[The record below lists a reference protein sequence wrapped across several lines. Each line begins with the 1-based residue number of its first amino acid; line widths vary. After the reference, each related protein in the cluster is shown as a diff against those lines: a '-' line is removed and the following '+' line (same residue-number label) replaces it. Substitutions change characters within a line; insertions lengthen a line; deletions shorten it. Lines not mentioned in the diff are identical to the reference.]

1 MHMYANDATLR
12 VGVSSVR
19 PLLPDLLAF
28 VARTGFPAEKV
39 TTLLADWED
48 APTAYAT
55 RTTKLVLHRPPLP
68 PSDVRGRPRRVVRS
82 RPDNDRSWPGFGR

>member
-19 PLLPDLLAF
+19 PVLPDLLDF
-28 VARTGFPAEKV
+28 VGRTHFPAEQV

-48 APTAYAT
+48 APTAYLA
-55 RTTKLVLHRPPLP
+55 RTTKLVPAPV
-68 PSDVRGRPRRVVRS
+68 SPRT
-82 RPDNDRSWPGFGR
+82 

>member
-19 PLLPDLLAF
+19 PVLPDLLDF
-28 VARTGFPAEKV
+28 VAREDFPAEKV

-48 APTAYAT
+48 APSAYAA
-55 RTTKLVLHRPPLP
+55 RTTKLVLHRAPL
-68 PSDVRGRPRRVVRS
+68 DLER
-82 RPDNDRSWPGFGR
+82 